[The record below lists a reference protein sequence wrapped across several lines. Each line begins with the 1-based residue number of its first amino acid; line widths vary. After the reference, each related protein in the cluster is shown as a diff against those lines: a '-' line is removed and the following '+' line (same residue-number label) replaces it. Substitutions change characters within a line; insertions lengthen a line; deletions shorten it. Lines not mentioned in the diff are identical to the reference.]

1 MIGKKLAELRK
12 ARAITQ
18 EKLANRLG
26 VSRQAVQKWENNSA
40 MPDIAKLIMI
50 SELFGVT
57 IEELLGIDIKDSNNL
72 RYPDE
77 QIPYYEE
84 MEDAFYVH
92 LLHELQQSSEEG
104 RDVSALTGLFTE
116 INKLPNSHAKRD
128 LAEIA
133 YNMIDTTPQRI
144 DYQYNEPSEYS
155 DIMLLC
161 DPVNAFEKLDGINM
175 ENKIRGAWLGRIVG
189 CNLGKP
195 LEGMRL
201 SDMIPGL
208 RQCGNYPVHRYIKTE
223 DITEKF
229 KPHESMTIDAVERDG
244 AAPVDDDTNYTV
256 MSSVLIER
264 FGRDFK
270 SENLAYLWM
279 LLQVKNAYYTAERVA
294 YLNIV
299 NGFRPPYTATYHNPF
314 REWIGAQIR
323 SDYYGYINPGDPGTA
338 AEYAFRDARI
348 SHTKNGIYG
357 AMYVSA
363 MIAWAAVSSNPE
375 DIVSTGLRYIPKTS
389 RLYEALSGIIEDYK
403 KGVSAKS
410 WSERFHSEWDDEPF
424 HNWCHVIPNACIV
437 TASILYC
444 GGDFLKSICFAVN
457 EGFDTDCNGATVGS
471 VIGMMQGASAIPE
484 SWLKPFHGKLRTQL
498 FEIGDVT
505 FEEMI
510 ERTLKHIE
518 NKK

>member
-18 EKLANRLG
+18 EKLAERLS
-26 VSRQAVQKWENNSA
+26 VSRQAVQKWETDSS
-40 MPDIAKLIMI
+40 MPDISKLIMI

-57 IEELLGIDIKDSNNL
+57 SEELLGIKINERNNL

-92 LLHELQQSSEEG
+92 LVHELQQSSEEG
-104 RDVSALTGLFTE
+104 RDVEQLAGLFTE
-116 INKLPNSHAKRD
+116 IHNLPNSRAKRD

-133 YNMIDTTPQRI
+133 FNMIDTTPQRI
-144 DYQYNEPSEYS
+144 DYRYNEPSDYEE
-155 DIMLLC
+155 IMLLC
-161 DPVNAFEKLDGINM
+161 DPINALKFDGTNI
-175 ENKIRGAWLGRIVG
+175 EDKIRGAWLGRIVG

-201 SDMIPGL
+201 STMIPGL
-208 RQCGNYPVHRYIKTE
+208 KQCGNYPVHRYVRSE
-223 DITEKF
+223 DITDTF
-229 KPHESMTIDAVERDG
+229 KPHAFLTIDTVDREG
-244 AAPVDDDTNYTV
+244 AAPIDDDTTYTV

-264 FGRDFK
+264 YGRNFK
-270 SENLAYLWM
+270 SEELAYLWT
-279 LLQVKNAYYTAERVA
+279 LLQVKNAYFTAEKVA

-299 NGFRPPYTATYHNPF
+299 NGFRPPYTATYHNPY

-357 AMYVSA
+357 AMYVAA
-363 MIAWAAVSSNPE
+363 MIARAAVNEDPE
-375 DIVSTGLRYIPKTS
+375 DIVSTGLHYVPKTS
-389 RLYEALSGIIEDYK
+389 RLYEALSRILEDYRH
-403 KGVSAKS
+403 GVSAKS
-410 WSERFHSEWDDEPF
+410 WSERFHKEWDDEPF
-424 HNWCHVIPNACIV
+424 HNWCHVISNACIV
-437 TASILYC
+437 TAAILYC
-444 GGDFLKSICFAVN
+444 GGDFLKSICFAVS

-471 VIGMMQGASAIPE
+471 VVGMMRGSSVIPE
-484 SWLKPFHGKLRTQL
+484 SWLQPFHGKLRTQL

-505 FEEMI
+505 FDEMI
-510 ERTLKHIE
+510 EKTLKHIE
-518 NKK
+518 NRK